1 MIFVTKVPSMIG
13 LRNTMQRVGTN
24 LVVWKLLSLQDNLK
38 HVIRVMMRQQTMIK
52 TRTETRTET
61 RTTTRTKT

>member
-1 MIFVTKVPSMIG
+1 MVRKVPSMIG
-13 LRNTMQRVGTN
+13 LRNAMQRVGTN

-52 TRTETRTET
+52 TRTEK
-61 RTTTRTKT
+61 RTKTRTQRRTKT